1 MNNNLEQLKDTRKVL
16 EELYSLYT
24 TEEGE
29 LIGIEELNAMI
40 YKGKKLHADQD
51 QIWIKK
57 EEGIIK
63 ISGEDEN
70 KRSLYLSFIRLF
82 NPEKEVRF
90 CDLQSDS
97 EEQIF
102 LEETK
107 ASINDLISSKNTKKG
122 RI

>member
-82 NPEKEVRF
+82 NPDKEVRF
-90 CDLQSDS
+90 YDLQSDS
-97 EEQIF
+97 EEQRF